1 MPKRSCLA
9 DDMSEFILN
18 IENLKAVYAERQVLH
33 GVSMSIRKADTYG
46 LIGLNGAGKTT
57 MIKILLGL
65 KDELS
70 GHVTVL
76 GAEKDDKSVKAEISY
91 LPERFDPPWFL
102 TGGEF
107 IKFSVELYGRKVDQD
122 IMREYA
128 SSLALD
134 PAVLSRK
141 VQTYSKGMRQKLG
154 LIATILTGCSILI
167 LDEPMSGLDPLAR
180 ALVKNLLLKVKSEGR
195 TIILSSHILADMDE
209 ICDNIS
215 VLHDGIIHYSGT
227 PDGFK
232 VQMNENSLEQAFLHI
247 VKNTQDKIQSAA

>member
-1 MPKRSCLA
+1 MDNTVLTV
-9 DDMSEFILN
+9 DG
-18 IENLKAVYAERQVLH
+18 LKAAYASKQVLH
-33 GVSMSIRKADTYG
+33 GLNIDVRQAETYG

-57 MIKILLGL
+57 LIKILLGL
-65 KDELS
+65 KDETS
-70 GHVTVL
+70 GDIAIFGQGRT
-76 GAEKDDKSVKAEISY
+76 DKSVKSEISY

-107 IKFSVELYGRKVDQD
+107 IKFSAELYGRQVNVDV
-122 IMREYA
+122 MKEYA
-128 SSLALD
+128 ASLALD

-180 ALVKNLLLKVKSEGR
+180 ALVKNILLKVKNEGK

-209 ICDNIS
+209 ICDRIS
-215 VLHDGIIHYSGT
+215 VIHNGIIHFAGT
-227 PDGFK
+227 PAGFK
-232 VQMNENSLEQAFLHI
+232 EEMGEASLEQAFLH
-247 VKNTQDKIQSAA
+247 VVSRDSAQERSAA

>member
-1 MPKRSCLA
+1 
-9 DDMSEFILN
+9 MSEIILN
-18 IENLKAVYAERQVLH
+18 VENLKAAYGDRQVLH
-33 GVSMSIRKADTYG
+33 GVNLSIRKAETYG

-57 MIKILLGL
+57 LIKILLGL
-65 KDELS
+65 KDEVAGNITIFGS
-70 GHVTVL
+70 GRNEKTV
-76 GAEKDDKSVKAEISY
+76 KSQISY

-107 IKFSVELYGRKVDQD
+107 IKFSAELYGRQVDKTV
-122 IMREYA
+122 MEGYA

-180 ALVKNLLLKVKSEGR
+180 ALVKNLLLKIKGEGR
-195 TIILSSHILADMDE
+195 TVILSSHILADMDE

-215 VLHDGIIHYSGT
+215 VIHDGVMHYRGT
-227 PDGFK
+227 PSGFK
-232 VQMNENSLEQAFLHI
+232 TEMKESSLEQAFLH
-247 VKNTQDKIQSAA
+247 VVNNSQQPFRGVA